1 MEWAGAAGAEGRPA
15 LGAVLATSLAKHVEG
30 GRNGAAYL
38 HFNHDGAHGT
48 SRVAA
53 VAWLPA
59 GHIAAAHQSGLINVY
74 QKVPPPHSCALPP
87 HTPRPSSPNTHT
99 STRPAGRCNGW
110 GGSGLRAAV
119 GRAPLQQAMP
129 LGAFVT
135 LLSAGG
141 PHVSDGGALWGGRPR
156 AVQRHLACRKPSRR
170 ALNSSPLVRGPAGLS
185 RSQLAAAVAVAGLS
199 SRAESMLAG
208 PLRRTALRRSPG
220 SRLPSAVRD
229 STAHVTKGSQ
239 RRGSGRCRS
248 RSLHAVPVSRYARC
262 AGAVK

>member
-1 MEWAGAAGAEGRPA
+1 MLPVPCSVLNSGTWGGSTACWSGRGAAGAEGRPA

-59 GHIAAAHQSGLINVY
+59 GRIAAAHQSGLINVY

-87 HTPRPSSPNTHT
+87 HTPCPSSPNTHT
-99 STRPAGRCNGW
+99 STRPAGRCNSW
-110 GGSGLRAAV
+110 GGSGSRAAV

-141 PHVSDGGALWGGRPR
+141 PHVSDGPR

-170 ALNSSPLVRGPAGLS
+170 ALNSSPRVRGPGGTLTFAACNGS
-185 RSQLAAAVAVAGLS
+185 GRSQLPRQINAGRVAAAHGAAAFTGQH
-199 SRAESMLAG
+199 AATYG
-208 PLRRTALRRSPG
+208 PRFQV
-220 SRLPSAVRD
+220 RL
-229 STAHVTKGSQ
+229 T
-239 RRGSGRCRS
+239 
-248 RSLHAVPVSRYARC
+248 
-262 AGAVK
+262 